1 MKFNVWHT
9 NTKDHRQ
16 KKITVKYLLQI
27 IMKIVFL
34 SHKNTVV
41 QFASLYTQLFTNIKT
56 ICIGM
61 NAYDGNDDAENG
73 QLIAMA
79 S

>member
-1 MKFNVWHT
+1 
-9 NTKDHRQ
+9 
-16 KKITVKYLLQI
+16 
-27 IMKIVFL
+27 MKIVFL